1 MIYLF
6 LFSKRSL
13 ARFSLS
19 QNDLKEGHGKY
30 TAANGDTYEGE
41 FEADKIMGSGLF
53 IDRQNRTSFRGQ
65 FNNGRRK
72 AKTDE
77 SARFTLH
84 HKLYGD
90 FAARG
95 GLQFGG
101 NEEERR
107 GAADLNIGGSPPPAA
122 PKKKESEEEKR
133 RRTIRPL
140 DMPKEQRTSANCPL
154 PKTSSDGSV
163 ALSEMSG

>member
-1 MIYLF
+1 MF
-6 LFSKRSL
+6 VRRRFGPWP
-13 ARFSLS
+13 ARRRCVRAPGATCPGQTRRRRL
-19 QNDLKEGHGKY
+19 
-30 TAANGDTYEGE
+30 TATN
-41 FEADKIMGSGLF
+41 K
-53 IDRQNRTSFRGQ
+53 
-65 FNNGRRK
+65 
-72 AKTDE
+72 

-133 RRTIRPL
+133 RRKIRPL
-140 DMPKEQRTSANCPL
+140 DMPKEKRTSANCPL